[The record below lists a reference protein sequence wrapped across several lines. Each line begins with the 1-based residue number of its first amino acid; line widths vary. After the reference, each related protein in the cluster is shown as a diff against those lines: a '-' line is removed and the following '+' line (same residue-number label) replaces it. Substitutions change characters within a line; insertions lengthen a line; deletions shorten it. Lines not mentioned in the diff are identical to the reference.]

1 MNPGASLRDG
11 CEATGGPGRDV
22 LAGREERLGEGIVVR
37 QPRPAEGRNVFA
49 SLPSDAALSR
59 PCGRGIRNL
68 SLLLLTY

>member
-49 SLPSDAALSR
+49 SLP
-59 PCGRGIRNL
+59 
-68 SLLLLTY
+68 